1 MLTRRSVLA
10 GISAVPALAFLPTAL
25 WAQGSRPLVI
35 TDARG
40 DYGLLAPYAHA
51 ISGPGW
57 LYTSYVFDTLVDQD
71 DEGQLVPG
79 LAQSWQVSEDH
90 LSWELALNPA
100 ARWHDGQ
107 PVTAADVVFTF
118 DYMRSNPHPFVALD
132 LVEAVESLAE
142 DRIRINLS
150 RPDSG
155 FAGSTLVTVM
165 VLPRHI
171 YEHQPVPG
179 QFTDPVAAT
188 GSGPYR
194 LVRFDKAQ
202 GRYLLE
208 RNPDYYRGTPRF
220 DQVAIV
226 RMTPEA
232 ALAALRG
239 GEIDVISDLPYD
251 LVPQAE
257 AAGVIVL
264 TTASNHPERLVF
276 NHRGLF
282 ASRDL
287 RQALAHAINRPAL
300 ADIAYRGA
308 AVPAAPGYFQPGSPW
323 ASETPPPGYDYEPEK
338 GEALLQGQGWERD
351 SAGRWTSGGELVQLR
366 LLTDGRYSRA
376 ATVLAEQLDAFGLA
390 IDLRVLEVAALQ
402 QEVQADAFDLMLRA
416 TSTIGDPG
424 AIVSRVLGRSW
435 SNDRYPDPA
444 GEMRGLLEAQAA
456 TADPQERLRLLHGFE
471 ALYAQELPSLML
483 VNALWAMGHNDR
495 VSPTFLP
502 DGVASGIPM
511 AVHKSMFFR

>member
-1 MLTRRSVLA
+1 MLTRRLVLA
-10 GISAVPALAFLPTAL
+10 ALSAASTLGFLAAASR
-25 WAQGSRPLVI
+25 AQDARPLVI

-71 DEGQLVPG
+71 VDGALVPG
-79 LAQSWQVSEDH
+79 LAQSWQVSADH
-90 LSWELALNPA
+90 LSWDLILNPA
-100 ARWHDGQ
+100 ARWHDGR

-118 DYMRSNPHPFVALD
+118 GYMRANPHPFVALD
-132 LVEAVESLAE
+132 AVETVETVAE
-142 DRIRINLS
+142 NRVRILLS
-150 RPDSG
+150 RPDAG
-155 FAGSTLVTVM
+155 FAGSTLVTLM
-165 VLPRHI
+165 VLPQHI
-171 YEHQPVPG
+171 YEGRSAPG

-194 LVRFDKAQ
+194 LARFDKAQ

-208 RNPDYYRGTPRF
+208 CNPDYYRGAPRF
-220 DQVAIV
+220 EQVAIV

-232 ALAALRG
+232 ALAAMRA
-239 GEIDVISDLPYD
+239 GEVDVISDLPYD
-251 LVPQAE
+251 LVPQAKTTGI
-257 AAGVIVL
+257 AVL

-287 RQALAHAINRPAL
+287 RQALAHAIDRASL
-300 ADIAYRGA
+300 AEIAYRGA
-308 AVPAAPGYFQPGSPW
+308 ALPAAPGYFQPGSPW
-323 ASETPPPGYDYEPEK
+323 ASETPPTDYDHDPARA
-338 GEALLQGQGWERD
+338 EALLQGQGWARD
-351 SAGRWTSGGELVQLR
+351 GAGRWLVEGRPVQLR
-366 LLTDGRYSRA
+366 LVTDGRYNRV
-376 ATVLAEQLDAFGLA
+376 ATVLAEQLDAFGLSV
-390 IDLRVLEVAALQ
+390 DPRVLEVAALQ

-416 TSTIGDPG
+416 TSTIGDPD

-435 SNDRYPDPA
+435 SNDRYPDPT

-456 TADPQERLRLLHGFE
+456 AADPQQRLRLLHGFE
-471 ALYAQELPSLML
+471 ALYARELPSLML
-483 VNALWAMGHNDR
+483 VNALWAMAHDGR
-495 VSPTFLP
+495 VSPVFLP

-511 AVHKSMFFR
+511 ALHKSMFFR